1 MNKLSLLALSLALAG
16 SVVAQGTDFMPS
28 KDWEEVV
35 EPGEDRL
42 FAVFARE
49 IQAIQTRTAR
59 DDGMPL
65 ARGFHIQTHAV
76 MTATFRVLD
85 DLPEFCRQGV
95 FAEPGS
101 YQAWVRFSNLHP
113 LRRPDNAPDFRAIAV
128 KVLDV
133 PGAPLTPGVTS
144 LDLMGLSRPIQP
156 ARDIHQFRS
165 FVTHSFEKSAL
176 VFAYK
181 LRKDI
186 GFREA
191 ARMLRWMSKN
201 LKHPPASLAT
211 QTYWSTIPI
220 KFGDYAVKYRFEPR
234 NGEDGSPDTEP
245 PRYLRNELVG
255 RMKTRPLKWDLMVQ
269 FYVDPEQTPIED
281 AVVVWDPEVSPF
293 FKVGELEFR
302 QGDIESDEGR
312 EEQAVGD
319 RFLWNAWHAPE
330 EHRPIGQ
337 LQRARKLGYRASGE
351 HRGATSP

>member
-1 MNKLSLLALSLALAG
+1 MNKVWLLAFALAFVP
-16 SVVAQGTDFMPS
+16 VVEAVAFTPS
-28 KDWEEVV
+28 SDWEEVV
-35 EPGEDRL
+35 EPDEDRL
-42 FAVFARE
+42 FALFGRE

-59 DDGMPL
+59 NDGMAI

-76 MTATFRVLD
+76 MTATFEVLD
-85 DLPEFCRQGV
+85 DLPDFCRQGV
-95 FAEPGS
+95 FAEPGT

-113 LRRPDNAPDFRAIAV
+113 LRRPDVAADFRAMAV

-133 PGAPLTPGVTS
+133 PGTPLTPGENS

-165 FVTHSFEKSAL
+165 FVTHSFEKSPV

-211 QTYWSTIPI
+211 QNYWSTIPI
-220 KFGDYAVKYRFEPR
+220 KFGDYAVKYRFVPN
-234 NGEDGSPDTEP
+234 NGEDGNPDTEP
-245 PRYLRNELVG
+245 ERYLRSELVD
-255 RMKTRPLKWDLMVQ
+255 RMKTRPLRWDLLVQ
-269 FYVDPEQTPIED
+269 FYVDPERTPIED
-281 AVVVWDPEVSPF
+281 AVVVWDTPF

-302 QGDIESDEGR
+302 QGDIESADGR
-312 EEQAVGD
+312 EEQAHGD
-319 RFLWNAWHAPE
+319 RFLWNAWNAPE

-351 HRGATSP
+351 HRGATRP